1 MIHNFEKPPLITPE
15 VPPVYRS
22 AIKTVAE
29 QWNDTAPS
37 YTSQAGSDRTYVA
50 MRTILTERMIAN
62 DPAVEKVAVSI
73 PNQAGLE
80 VISRFFYVG
89 AAKAALQGYS
99 AQDLSAALYQPN
111 SFRQLVPLTRE
122 VNASARR
129 IETAIGLTDYVQP
142 APNEFTLDEDGLV
155 IKRYAIHRYITRAN
169 LEREERLT
177 HEKAYSLTPEDDP
190 IRCAGLTSGLTR
202 YAYKYMLDICMKD
215 PALFQATI
223 AGNTATEDDP
233 AA

>member
-1 MIHNFEKPPLITPE
+1 MQNFEKPPLITPE

-22 AIKTVAE
+22 AIKAVAE
-29 QWNDTAPS
+29 QWNDTPPDYNETGDVTA
-37 YTSQAGSDRTYVA
+37 YVT
-50 MRTILTERMIAN
+50 MRASLTERMIAVE
-62 DPAVEKVAVSI
+62 PSVEKVALSI

-99 AQDLSAALYQPN
+99 AQDLSAALYLPN

-122 VNASARR
+122 INDSARR
-129 IETAIGLTDYVQP
+129 IETAIGLTDYAQVTP
-142 APNEFTLDEDGLV
+142 EEFTLDENGLV
-155 IKRYAIHRYITRAN
+155 IKRYAMHRYITRAN

-177 HEKAYSLTPEDDP
+177 HEEAYSLTPEDDP
-190 IRCAGLTSGLTR
+190 IRCGGLTSGLTR

-223 AGNTATEDDP
+223 AGDTAVEDDP

>member
-1 MIHNFEKPPLITPE
+1 MHNFDKPPLITPE
-15 VPPVYRS
+15 VPPAYRG
-22 AIKTVAE
+22 AIKAVSEAWDQPFPE
-29 QWNDTAPS
+29 YSEA
-37 YTSQAGSDRTYVA
+37 AGSPMAYTA
-50 MRTILTERMIAN
+50 MRNVLTNRMIAA
-62 DPAVEKVAVSI
+62 DPSVEKVAKSI
-73 PNQAGLE
+73 PNQSGIE

-89 AAKAALQGYS
+89 AAKAALQGFSS
-99 AQDLSAALYQPN
+99 ADLGAALYQPD

-122 VNASARR
+122 VNTSARR
-129 IETAIGLTDYVQP
+129 IEMAVGLTDRSQLAP
-142 APNEFTLDEDGLV
+142 AEFTLDEHGLV
-155 IKRYAIHRYITRAN
+155 IKRYAMHRYITRAN

-177 HEKAYSLTPEDDP
+177 HEEAYSLTPEDDP

-223 AGNTATEDDP
+223 TSASVVEDDP

>member
-1 MIHNFEKPPLITPE
+1 MHTFEKPPLITPE
-15 VPPVYRS
+15 VPAAYRS
-22 AIKTVAE
+22 AIKEVADH
-29 QWNDTAPS
+29 WNDTPPDYAATAES
-37 YTSQAGSDRTYVA
+37 SDTYMA
-50 MRTILTERMIAN
+50 MRTILTERMIAT
-62 DPAVEKVAVSI
+62 DQDVEKVAKSI

-80 VISRFFYVG
+80 VIGRFFHVG

-99 AQDLSAALYQPN
+99 VAALGEALYKPN

-122 VNASARR
+122 STDSARR
-129 IETAIGLTDYVQP
+129 IEAAVGLTDYSRI
-142 APNEFTLDEDGLV
+142 APHEFTLDEQGLV
-155 IKRYAIHRYITRAN
+155 ITRYAMHRYITRAN

-177 HEKAYSLTPEDDP
+177 HEEAYSLTPEDDP

-202 YAYKYMLDICMKD
+202 YAYKYMLDICLKD

-223 AGNTATEDDP
+223 APESVVENDP